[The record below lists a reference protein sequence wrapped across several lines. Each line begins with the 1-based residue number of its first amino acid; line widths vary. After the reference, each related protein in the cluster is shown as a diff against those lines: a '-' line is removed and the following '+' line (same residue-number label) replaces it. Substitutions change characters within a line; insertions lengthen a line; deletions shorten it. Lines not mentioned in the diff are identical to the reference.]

1 MRDIDTFNILVRADI
16 PNCPDFVI
24 ERHALRV
31 IRDFC
36 AKTSVWTE
44 TIEDTISSGENEL
57 ILTLSA
63 GEGHEILDLDGYSL
77 SWSFSPPDRID
88 LDDAV
93 TADTDVEVVVALKPR
108 LDDTDAPEWLL
119 DKYEDGIVAGIY
131 ARLMMQD
138 NQAWTNP
145 ALGAKYEREYN
156 AHIGQART
164 DKLKKHKTTPLR
176 VIPGRFI

>member
-1 MRDIDTFNILVRADI
+1 MRDINTFNVLVRADI
-16 PNCPDFVI
+16 ANCPDFVI

-36 AKTSVWTE
+36 AKTGVWTE
-44 TIEDTISSGENEL
+44 TIEDTISSGESEL
-57 ILTLSA
+57 TLALSA
-63 GEGHEILDLDGYSL
+63 GEGHEVVSLDGYYY

-119 DKYEDGIVAGIY
+119 DKYEDAIVAGIY
-131 ARLMMQD
+131 ARMMMQA
-138 NQAWTNP
+138 NQDWTNP
-145 ALGAKYEREYN
+145 ALGQKFELEYN
-156 AHIGQART
+156 YHIGRART
-164 DKLKKHKTTPLR
+164 DGLKKHTATPLR
-176 VIPGRFI
+176 VYPGRFI